1 MLSLR
6 ARLLLGL
13 VAVVVVGILIAD
25 LATYASL
32 KNFLYQRID
41 NQLTASDQDV
51 VHELNASYEPHG
63 PGGPGPDG
71 GTQQNLPA
79 GTYAAVLA
87 PDGSVV
93 VDLVTT
99 AFPGQTPSSARPLL
113 PKPHAASQQ
122 ISTVA
127 GRSGVAHYEL
137 LVEPLSQPPGDYLAI
152 AIPLTEVDSTLAQ
165 LVQLELLIGVLVV
178 LAAAILGLV
187 LVRIG
192 LQPLARMGATAAAI
206 AGGDL
211 SRRVEPATPRTEI
224 GRLGLA
230 LNAMLNQIEAAFAER
245 TASNQRLRRFLADA
259 SHELRTPLTS
269 IRGYAEM
276 LRRGAES
283 KPEDAAMARRR
294 IEEEAVRMTALV
306 DDLLLLARLDQGR
319 PLAREIVDL
328 QGLVQD
334 AQTDALAVAPN
345 RAVGLLAPERV
356 VITGDAMR
364 LRQVLANLVRNALVH
379 TPPGTP
385 IELSLRQLDGKA
397 VVKVVDHGPGLP
409 AGVGDRVF
417 EPFFRADAGRS
428 RDRGGAGLGLS
439 IVAAV
444 VAAHGGTVRV
454 EGTPGGGATFVVQ
467 LPLYPPP
474 LPAEAPSAP
483 ARVPST
489 STQPA

>member
-1 MLSLR
+1 MTLSLR

-13 VAVVVVGILIAD
+13 VALVVVGILVAD

-32 KNFLYQRID
+32 KTFLYQRVD
-41 NQLTASDQDV
+41 KQLTTSDDDV
-51 VHELNASYEPHG
+51 VHQLNSSYEPHG
-63 PGGPGPDG
+63 PGPGGEGGPA
-71 GTQQNLPA
+71 QSLPA

-93 VDLVTT
+93 ADLVTT
-99 AFPGQTPSSARPLL
+99 AFPGQTPTSARPVL
-113 PKPHAASQQ
+113 PRPSGGGQA

-127 GRSGVAHYEL
+127 GRGGIAHYEL
-137 LVEPLSQPPGDYLAI
+137 LVEPLYKPPGDYLAI
-152 AIPLTEVDSTLAQ
+152 AIPLTDVDSTLAQ

-178 LAAAILGLV
+178 LAAALLGLL
-187 LVRIG
+187 LVRVG
-192 LQPLARMGATAAAI
+192 LQPLARMGTTASAI

-230 LNAMLNQIEAAFAER
+230 LNAMLTQIEAAFAER

-269 IRGYAEM
+269 IRGYAEI

-283 KPEDAAMARRR
+283 KPEDSALARRR

-319 PLAREIVDL
+319 PLARETVDL
-328 QGLVQD
+328 QALVQD
-334 AQTDALAVAPN
+334 AETDALAVAPN
-345 RAVGLLAPERV
+345 RPLRTLAPERV

-364 LRQVLANLVRNALVH
+364 LRQVLGNLVRNALVH
-379 TPPGTP
+379 TPADTP
-385 IELSLRQLDGKA
+385 VELSLRQVAGKA
-397 VVKVVDHGPGLP
+397 VVKVADHGPGLP
-409 AGVGDRVF
+409 PGVGERVF

-444 VAAHGGTVRV
+444 VAAHGGAVHV
-454 EGTPGGGATFVVQ
+454 ESTPGGGATFVVE

-483 ARVPST
+483 ARVA